1 MAITLRSTK
10 GVQLS
15 HFELDQNFTELYN
28 SSSIVDHKLT
38 LFALATGSFSGK
50 THAIEINTGS
60 TLPLISNDLTSSIT
74 TISGSLVVTDDI
86 TAQLYNTE
94 IVSASIIFTSGST
107 KFGDTQDDNHAFTGS
122 VQVSGS
128 VKLGSNPQAAHSV
141 TGSFGVSGDMIVAG
155 TGKFE
160 ATGSEA
166 FRVAAGYI
174 VYNEISQSMNYPN
187 GSASLADGVP
197 AGGVFRNGNFLQI
210 ATDSIAT
217 NVLSGSIDLNGA
229 ITASGG
235 IFGYT
240 DLISSSEQITGLGFI
255 SGSAT
260 ASIDARLDSIEAVT
274 GSYAITGSNIFSGS
288 QNITGSLQLTG
299 SADLTG
305 LLTVTGTGTSQFSS
319 HLQSH
324 CLGIGTSPSGIGGE
338 IRATGDITAYYSSDE
353 RLKGNIT
360 PIENSVEKLKQIKG
374 VEFDWIEKEGIHSN
388 EGHDIGVIAQDI
400 EKILPELVVTRE
412 NGYKAVKYE
421 KIVSLLIQVNKE
433 LIERIEKLEAK

>member
-74 TISGSLVVTDDI
+74 TISGSLVVTDNI

-128 VKLGSNPQAAHSV
+128 AKLGSNAQAAHTV
-141 TGSFGVSGDMIVAG
+141 TGSFGVAGDVIVAG

-174 VYNEISQSMNYPN
+174 VYNEISQSMNYTN
-187 GSASLADGVP
+187 GAEALADSVP
-197 AGGVFRNGNFLQI
+197 KGGVFRNGNFLQI

-260 ASIDARLDSIEAVT
+260 ASIDARLDSIEAVS
-274 GSYAITGSNIFSGS
+274 GSYAVTGSNVFSGS

-305 LLTVTGTGTSQFSS
+305 LLSVTGTGTSQFTS
-319 HLQSH
+319 HLQAH
-324 CLGIGTSPSGIGGE
+324 CLGVGTAPSGSAGD
-338 IRATGDITAYYSSDE
+338 IRATGDITSFYSSDE
-353 RLKGNIT
+353 RLKDNIT

-374 VEFDWIEKEGIHSN
+374 VEFDWIEKDGVHSN

-400 EKILPELVVTRE
+400 EKVLPELVVTRD
-412 NGYKAVKYE
+412 NGYKAVRYE

-433 LIERIEKLEAK
+433 LVERIEKLEAK

>member
-60 TLPLISNDLTSSIT
+60 TLPLISNDITSSIT
-74 TISGSLVVTDDI
+74 TISGSLVVTDNI

-128 VKLGSNPQAAHSV
+128 AKLGSNPTAAHSV
-141 TGSFGVSGDMIVAG
+141 TGSFGVSGDVIVAG

-166 FRVAAGYI
+166 FRVASGYI
-174 VYNEISQSMNYPN
+174 VYNEVSQSMNYPN
-187 GSASLADGVP
+187 GAAALTDSVP
-197 AGGVFRNGNFLQI
+197 KGGVFRNGNFLQI

-255 SGSAT
+255 
-260 ASIDARLDSIEAVT
+260 T
-274 GSYAITGSNIFSGS
+274 GSYAVTGSNIFSGS

-324 CLGIGTSPSGIGGE
+324 CLGIGTSPSTIGGE

-353 RLKGNIT
+353 RLKDNIT

-374 VEFDWIEKEGIHSN
+374 VEFDWIEKDGVHSN

-400 EKILPELVVTRE
+400 EKILPELVVTRD

-433 LIERIEKLEAK
+433 LVERIEKLEAK

>member
-60 TLPLISNDLTSSIT
+60 TLPLISNDITSSIT
-74 TISGSLVVTDDI
+74 TISGSLVVTDNI

-128 VKLGSNPQAAHSV
+128 AKLGSNPTAAHSV
-141 TGSFGVSGDMIVAG
+141 TGSFGVSGDVIVAG

-166 FRVAAGYI
+166 FRVASGYI
-174 VYNEISQSMNYPN
+174 VYNEVSQSMNYPN

-210 ATDSIAT
+210 ATDSVAT

-260 ASIDARLDSIEAVT
+260 ASIDARLDSIEAVS
-274 GSYAITGSNIFSGS
+274 GSYAVTGSNIFSGS

-324 CLGIGTSPSGIGGE
+324 CLGIGTSPSTIGGE

-353 RLKGNIT
+353 RLKDNIT

-374 VEFDWIEKEGIHSN
+374 VEFDWIEKDGVHSN

-400 EKILPELVVTRE
+400 EKILPELVVTRD

-433 LIERIEKLEAK
+433 LVERIEKLEAK

>member
-74 TISGSLVVTDDI
+74 TISGSLVVTDNI

-128 VKLGSNPQAAHSV
+128 AKLGSNAQAAHTV
-141 TGSFGVSGDMIVAG
+141 TGSFGVAGDVIVAG

-174 VYNEISQSMNYPN
+174 VYNEISQSMNYTN
-187 GSASLADGVP
+187 GAEALADSVP
-197 AGGVFRNGNFLQI
+197 KGGVFRNGNFLQI

-260 ASIDARLDSIEAVT
+260 ASIDARLDSIEAVS
-274 GSYAITGSNIFSGS
+274 GSYAVTGSNIFSGS